1 MESNTKYKNE
11 TIFIRRIEFKKK
23 KRKKKKLQMDKR
35 GNEQTPIIHLC
46 SSSVGA
52 ANLFSGLA
60 YALSTF
66 DKIKK
71 KTKKKTEFQ
80 ARRKVDYFTKIN
92 RSDFYR

>member
-1 MESNTKYKNE
+1 MN
-11 TIFIRRIEFKKK
+11 
-23 KRKKKKLQMDKR
+23 KR
-35 GNEQTPIIHLC
+35 GNKQTSIIHLC

-71 KTKKKTEFQ
+71 KIKKKTEFSETKDKIYKNKS
-80 ARRKVDYFTKIN
+80 ARF
-92 RSDFYR
+92 DFYR

>member
-1 MESNTKYKNE
+1 MTWNQIQNIKT
-11 TIFIRRIEFKKK
+11 RRYSFDVLNLKKK
-23 KRKKKKLQMDKR
+23 KKKKLQMDKR

>member
-11 TIFIRRIEFKKK
+11 TIFIRRMNLKK
-23 KRKKKKLQMDKR
+23 KKKKLQMDKR

>member
-11 TIFIRRIEFKKK
+11 TIFIRRMNLKK
-23 KRKKKKLQMDKR
+23 KKKKLQMDKR

-60 YALSTF
+60 YAFSTF

-80 ARRKVDYFTKIN
+80 ARRKIDYFTKIN

>member
-1 MESNTKYKNE
+1 
-11 TIFIRRIEFKKK
+11 
-23 KRKKKKLQMDKR
+23 MDKR
-35 GNEQTPIIHLC
+35 GNKQTSIIHLC

-71 KTKKKTEFQ
+71 KDKEE
-80 ARRKVDYFTKIN
+80 N
-92 RSDFYR
+92 RVQRDER